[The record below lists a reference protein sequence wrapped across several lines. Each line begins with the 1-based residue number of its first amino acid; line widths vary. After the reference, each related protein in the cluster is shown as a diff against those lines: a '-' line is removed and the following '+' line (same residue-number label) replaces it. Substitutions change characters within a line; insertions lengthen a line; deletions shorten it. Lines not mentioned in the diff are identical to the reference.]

1 MADKI
6 VVNFIQ
12 GPDYATSA
20 AQSAQEAKESAAN
33 ALQSE
38 NNAYLYQTMANAAK
52 EYAITCRDEAEA
64 SAQAAANSETNA
76 SNSATAAHTSETQ
89 AAGYAST
96 AFGAS
101 APAWSNT
108 ATYNYPDV
116 VAYTDGKTYRCVGTN
131 VTGADVPGV
140 SNQWVAITLD
150 TDDFWDVD
158 IDGGYMPSL
167 SPMYSASW
175 ELDGNGDIEPIL
187 AN

>member
-38 NNAYLYQTMANAAK
+38 NNAYLYQTMANASK
-52 EYAITCRDEAEA
+52 EYAKTCADNAKASELAAKASEEAAALSEAAADTYQEQA
-64 SAQAAANSETNA
+64 SAYAA
-76 SNSATAAHTSETQ
+76 
-89 AAGYAST
+89 T

-101 APAWSNT
+101 APTWSNT

-131 VTGADVPGV
+131 VTGTDVPGS

-150 TDDFWDVD
+150 MDDFWEVD
-158 IDGGYMPSL
+158 INGGYMPSL